1 MVVGEGGER
10 RRFRLAVSAVPD
22 GPTPALRGGDAP
34 PLRQVVLTDV
44 TDEERR
50 RQQAERFAERV
61 LAAQEEERRRLAQE
75 LHDGPLQA
83 LVHLAR
89 QLADGSCGDAPA
101 AAVGA
106 GPMGGAGARAETI
119 GAGAGVATA
128 GVAMTGAEAIGG
140 GTPGA
145 SLTEPRQLA
154 LQVVAELRRIA
165 RGLRPSVLD
174 DLGLVAALRRL
185 VEDAADRGRSVD
197 LVVMGPQRR
206 LPPDV
211 ELALFRVGQQALAN
225 AEQHADAHSVTVTL
239 AFEQGRVRLLVSD
252 DGQGWDPTVDG
263 SEERPGGLGLP
274 GMAERLR
281 LVGGRLALTSAP
293 GQGTVVEALVP
304 VGPPGRHPPPGASP
318 R

>member
-10 RRFRLAVSAVPD
+10 RRFRLAVSVVPD

-106 GPMGGAGARAETI
+106 GPMGGAGAGAETI
-119 GAGAGVATA
+119 GAGAAVATT

-281 LVGGRLALTSAP
+281 LVGGRLAVTSAP

-304 VGPPGRHPPPGASP
+304 SGPAGRHPLPGASP